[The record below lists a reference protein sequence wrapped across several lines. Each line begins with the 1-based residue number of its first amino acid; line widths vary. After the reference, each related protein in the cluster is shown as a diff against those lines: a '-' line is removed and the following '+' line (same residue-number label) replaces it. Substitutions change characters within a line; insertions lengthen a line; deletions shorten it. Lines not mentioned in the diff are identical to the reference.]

1 MKRVF
6 IACSACALFLNV
18 ACTQTS
24 TPAESAIATASES
37 EVVPASASDLA
48 YVDVEYA
55 LSQSEIFKSEGV
67 ALQQKTE
74 KTQSSLTSRDQKL
87 QSDAAALQ
95 DKYQR
100 GLITTANAQAEQEKI
115 QQRAASL
122 QSSAQ
127 KELQQLE
134 EENTVF
140 SNRINDLVRRAVDQI
155 NADKKYK
162 MIINASALIDADT
175 TLNITARVIEVVDE
189 LYAADKAAEAKK

>member
-6 IACSACALFLNV
+6 IACATFALFMNV
-18 ACTQTS
+18 ACTTNAPQATS
-24 TPAESAIATASES
+24 TDSTTEQSSVVATST
-37 EVVPASASDLA
+37 SDIA

-55 LSQSEIFKSEGV
+55 LSQSEIFKTEGV

-74 KTQSSLTSRDQKL
+74 KAQTSLSSREQKL

-115 QQRAASL
+115 QQRAVSF
-122 QSSAQ
+122 QTSAQ

-155 NADKKYK
+155 NSDKKYK

-175 TLNITARVIEVVDE
+175 TLNITTRVIEVVDE
-189 LYAADKAAEAKK
+189 LYAADKATEKK